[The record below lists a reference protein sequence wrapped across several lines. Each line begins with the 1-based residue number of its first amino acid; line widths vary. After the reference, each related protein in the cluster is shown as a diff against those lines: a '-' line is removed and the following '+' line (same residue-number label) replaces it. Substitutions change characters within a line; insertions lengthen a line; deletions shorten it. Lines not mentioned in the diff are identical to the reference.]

1 MFLSNCVRDSMEK
14 VFCKSNVDIAFSWL
28 GGVVVVLTILSI
40 FPPFP
45 VLAADDQTESAE
57 SERVDSTTHRPISQS
72 TDFEEIVIT
81 GAPHSRTRF
90 DVIQGTSVLSKEE
103 LEGALMPT
111 LGETLAELPGVS
123 STYFGPGASR
133 PVIRGLDGPRV
144 RILQNGLGSL
154 DASVTSPDHAVVTE
168 GLLMERVE
176 IIRGAGTLLFGG
188 SAIGGVINVDDGRI
202 PLEVPAD
209 YVEGDVRVLYGSAA
223 NEKSGSMA
231 LIGGMGQVAVRAAGA
246 FSQSDNLQ
254 IPGYAVSSG
263 LAAQQP
269 GINRGPYGVALST
282 ETDRRTGT
290 AGASWIGDDS
300 MLGASYGVMQ
310 DDYGVPA
317 EPGELIEIDLL
328 QKRFDSRG
336 TWGQSFLIF
345 DKASFKYGYADYQ
358 HKELE
363 GEGADREL
371 ATLFKNKAHEAR
383 IDLTQKEYNNLHGT
397 VGFQILHRDF
407 EAAGEEAYVPPNV
420 TINWGL
426 FAVEEYHWDQFRFE
440 GGLRYEWQQI
450 KSESIAFER
459 TFNAVSFS
467 AGAGYTFLEDYL
479 VGLSISRTERAP
491 GPEELLSD
499 GAHLATG
506 GFDKGDKYLDKES
519 GWTVEGTF
527 RRKRGRFTG
536 GLNMYWSRFSDFI
549 YQENQGYCNPI
560 DPPSGPECVLDPVGE
575 LQLRTFTQN
584 NVDFWGGEITGAFD
598 FYQSDKYTGLVDV
611 AFDWVN
617 ANVRNGPSDTLPRI
631 PPYRV
636 KAGIEGRSDYA
647 DLRFEVWWVRAQDRV
662 AENELPTDSYVMLNL
677 IGTIHPFPDRRNV
690 TLIVQ
695 GRNLLNSE
703 ARVHSSFLKDKLPL
717 PAREARLSLS
727 VAF

>member
-1 MFLSNCVRDSMEK
+1 MFREGRAGISRLLTLLGVLGLLSLYGASGRE
-14 VFCKSNVDIAFSWL
+14 A
-28 GGVVVVLTILSI
+28 
-40 FPPFP
+40 
-45 VLAADDQTESAE
+45 AADEATA
-57 SERVDSTTHRPISQS
+57 DSKGHSHSVRSQS
-72 TDFEEIVIT
+72 MDFDEIVIT

-103 LEGALMPT
+103 LEGTLMPT

-144 RILQNGLGSL
+144 RVLQNGLGSL

-188 SAIGGVINVDDGRI
+188 SAIGGVVNVDDGRI
-202 PLEVPAD
+202 PLEVPSD

-231 LIGGMGQVAVRAAGA
+231 ITGGVDQWAVRAAGA
-246 FSQSDNLQ
+246 FAQSDDLQ
-254 IPGYAVSSG
+254 IPGYAVSSA
-263 LAAQQP
+263 LAAEEP
-269 GINRGPYGVALST
+269 GLDRGPYGVASST

-290 AGASWIGDDS
+290 AGASWIGDSS
-300 MLGASYGVMQ
+300 MLGVSYGVMQ

-317 EPGELIEIDLL
+317 EPGEAVAIDLL

-336 TWGQSFLIF
+336 TLGESFLIF
-345 DKASFKYGYADYQ
+345 DQASFRYGYADYQ

-363 GEGADREL
+363 GEGPDQEL

-383 IDLTQKEYNNLHGT
+383 VDLTQKEFNDLHGT
-397 VGFQILHRDF
+397 VGFQLLHRDF
-407 EAAGEEAYVPPNV
+407 EASGEEAYVPPNV
-420 TINWGL
+420 TTNWGL

-440 GGLRYEWQQI
+440 GGLRYEWQQV
-450 KSESIAFER
+450 KSDSIGFER

-479 VGLSISRTERAP
+479 VGVSVSRTERAP
-491 GPEELLSD
+491 GPEELLSY

-506 GFDKGDKYLDKES
+506 GFDIGDASLDKES
-519 GWTVEGTF
+519 GWTVEGTI
-527 RRKRGRFTG
+527 RRKRGRWTG
-536 GLNMYWSRFSDFI
+536 GINMYWTRFSDFI
-549 YQENQGYCNPI
+549 YQENGAFCDPGEDASGRPVCTPNPT
-560 DPPSGPECVLDPVGE
+560 GGE

-584 NVDFWGGEITGAFD
+584 DVDFWGGEITGAFD

-617 ANVRNGPSDTLPRI
+617 ANVRNGPSNTLPRI

-662 AENELPTDSYVMLNL
+662 AQNELPTDSYVMLNL
-677 IGTIHPFPDRRNV
+677 IFTAHPFPKQRNV
-690 TLIVQ
+690 TLIAQ
-695 GRNLLNSE
+695 GRNLLNEE

-717 PAREARLSLS
+717 PGREARLSLS

>member
-1 MFLSNCVRDSMEK
+1 MSLFSYLYYLFFDRSWKMGFDFTFLHVGRARMGLVMVMVLCPFALQAAEDQSEATETK
-14 VFCKSNVDIAFSWL
+14 VVDA
-28 GGVVVVLTILSI
+28 
-40 FPPFP
+40 
-45 VLAADDQTESAE
+45 
-57 SERVDSTTHRPISQS
+57 TTHRPIPQS

-144 RILQNGLGSL
+144 RVLQNGLGSL

-188 SAIGGVINVDDGRI
+188 SAIGGVVNVDDGRI

-209 YVEGDVRVLYGSAA
+209 YVDGDVRVLYGSAA
-223 NEKSGSMA
+223 SEKSGSMA
-231 LIGGMGQVAVRAAGA
+231 LTGGTGQVAVRAAGA
-246 FSQSDNLQ
+246 FSQSNNLQ
-254 IPGYAVSSG
+254 IPGYAVSSA
-263 LAAQQP
+263 LAEEQ
-269 GINRGPYGVALST
+269 GIERGPYGVALST

-290 AGASWIGDDS
+290 AGASWIGENS

-310 DDYGVPA
+310 NNYGVPA
-317 EPGELIEIDLL
+317 EPGEPIEIDLL

-336 TWGQSFLIF
+336 TWGESFLIF
-345 DKASFKYGYADYQ
+345 DQASFKYGYADYQ

-363 GEGADREL
+363 GEEREL

-397 VGFQILHRDF
+397 VGFQLLHRDF
-407 EAAGEEAYVPPNV
+407 EASGEEAYVPPNV
-420 TINWGL
+420 TTNWGL

-440 GGLRYEWQQI
+440 GGLRYEWQQV
-450 KSESIAFER
+450 KSDSIGFER

-491 GPEELLSD
+491 GPEEMLSD

-506 GFDKGDKYLDKES
+506 GFDKGDPFLDKES
-519 GWTVEGTF
+519 GWTIEGTL

-549 YQENQGYCNPI
+549 YQENQGFCNPF
-560 DPPSGPECVLDPVGE
+560 DGVDGPECALAAGGE
-575 LQLRTFTQN
+575 LQLRQYRQDD
-584 NVDFWGGEITGAFD
+584 VDFWGGEITGAFD
-598 FYQSDKYTGLVDV
+598 FYQSEKYTGLVDV

-617 ANVRNGPSDTLPRI
+617 ANVRNGPSSTLPRI
-631 PPYRV
+631 PPYRI
-636 KAGIEGRSDYA
+636 KGGIEGRSDYA

-677 IGTIHPFPDRRNV
+677 IFTAHPFPDQRNV
-690 TLIVQ
+690 TLIAQ
-695 GRNLLNSE
+695 GRNLLNEE
-703 ARVHSSFLKDKLPL
+703 ARVASSFLKDKLPL
-717 PAREARLSLS
+717 PGREARISLS

>member
-1 MFLSNCVRDSMEK
+1 MSLNNLVRHLVRDRVSRPVIEL
-14 VFCKSNVDIAFSWL
+14 DFSWF
-28 GGVVVVLTILSI
+28 GRVAIVLTMLNFL
-40 FPPFP
+40 FPLL
-45 VLAADDQTESAE
+45 VQAADDQGGSAQAK
-57 SERVDSTTHRPISQS
+57 SADSTTHSPVSQS

-81 GAPHSRTRF
+81 GAPHSRMRF

-144 RILQNGLGSL
+144 RVLQNGLGSL

-231 LIGGMGQVAVRAAGA
+231 LNGGVGQVAVRAAGA

-263 LAAQQP
+263 LLAEEPQIDP
-269 GINRGPYGVALST
+269 GPYGLALST
-282 ETDRRTGT
+282 QTDRRTGT
-290 AGASWIGDDS
+290 AGASWIGEHS

-317 EPGELIEIDLL
+317 EPGEPIEIDLL

-345 DKASFKYGYADYQ
+345 DEASFQYGYADYQ

-363 GEGADREL
+363 GADRVL

-383 IDLTQKEYNNLHGT
+383 IDLLQKEYKDLHGT
-397 VGFQILHRDF
+397 VGFQLLHRDF

-420 TINWGL
+420 TTNWGL

-440 GGLRYEWQQI
+440 GGLRYEWQQV
-450 KSESIAFER
+450 KSESIGFER
-459 TFNAVSFS
+459 SFNAVSFS

-506 GFDKGDKYLDKES
+506 GFDLGNAGLDKES
-519 GWTVEGTF
+519 GWTIEGTI
-527 RRKRGRFTG
+527 RRKRGRWTA

-549 YQENQGYCNPI
+549 YQENGGYCNPV
-560 DPPSGPECVLDPVGE
+560 DTPAGPECVLDPTAGE

-584 NVDFWGGEITGAFD
+584 DVDFWGGEITGAFD
-598 FYQSDKYTGLVDV
+598 FYQSEKYIGLVDL

-617 ANVRNGPSDTLPRI
+617 ANVHNGPTNTLPRI
-631 PPYRV
+631 PPYRI
-636 KAGIEGRSDYA
+636 KAGIEARSDYA

-677 IGTIHPFPDRRNV
+677 IGTLHPFPDLRNV

-717 PAREARLSLS
+717 PGREARLSMS

>member
-1 MFLSNCVRDSMEK
+1 MSLNTCVKSFCLNRSPKTRGDFVFLRVGRFGIGLTLLMA
-14 VFCKSNVDIAFSWL
+14 FCPFSL
-28 GGVVVVLTILSI
+28 Q
-40 FPPFP
+40 
-45 VLAADDQTESAE
+45 AADDQTAGSQEKV
-57 SERVDSTTHRPISQS
+57 VDATTHQSIPQS
-72 TDFEEIVIT
+72 TDFDEIVIT

-144 RILQNGLGSL
+144 RVLQNGLGTL

-202 PLEVPAD
+202 PLEVPSD
-209 YVEGDVRVLYGSAA
+209 YVNGDVRVLYGSAA

-231 LIGGMGQVAVRAAGA
+231 LTGGVGEVAVRAAGA
-246 FSQSDNLQ
+246 FAQSDNLQ
-254 IPGYAVSSG
+254 IPGYAVSSA
-263 LAAQQP
+263 LAAKQP
-269 GINRGPYGVALST
+269 DIERGPYGVALST
-282 ETDRRTGT
+282 ETDRRTGM
-290 AGASWIGDDS
+290 AGASWIGDNS

-310 DDYGVPA
+310 DNYGVPA
-317 EPGELIEIDLL
+317 EPGEPVEIDLL

-336 TWGQSFLIF
+336 TLGESFLIF
-345 DKASFKYGYADYQ
+345 DQASFKYGYADYQ

-363 GEGADREL
+363 GDEQEL

-383 IDLTQKEYNNLHGT
+383 IDLTQKEYKDLHGT

-420 TINWGL
+420 TTNWGL

-440 GGLRYEWQQI
+440 GGLRYEWQQV
-450 KSESIAFER
+450 KSDSVGFER
-459 TFNAVSFS
+459 TFSVVSFS

-479 VGLSISRTERAP
+479 VGLFISRTERAP
-491 GPEELLSD
+491 GPEELLSY

-506 GFDKGDKYLDKES
+506 GFDIGDQNLNKES
-519 GWTVEGTF
+519 GWTIEGTL
-527 RRKRGRFTG
+527 RRKQGRFTG
-536 GLNMYWSRFSDFI
+536 GINMYWSRFTDFI
-549 YQENQGYCNPI
+549 YQENGFYCDAEDSPAGPICVPNPV
-560 DPPSGPECVLDPVGE
+560 GGE
-575 LQLRTFTQN
+575 LQLRAYTQN
-584 NVDFWGGEITGAFD
+584 DVDFWGGEITGAFD
-598 FYQSDKYTGLVDV
+598 FYQSDDYTGLVDV

-617 ANVRNGPSDTLPRI
+617 ANVRNGPSGTLPRI

-677 IGTIHPFPDRRNV
+677 IFTAHPFPDQRNV
-690 TLIVQ
+690 TLVAQ
-695 GRNLLNSE
+695 GRNLLNEE

-717 PAREARLSLS
+717 PGREARLSLS